1 MKLADVLKKIAN
13 KEELTAEELEFLKNY
28 KEDEAR
34 IPKTRLDEEIQKRK
48 ASDEQA
54 TSLKEKLDE
63 LNQKLEDLQN
73 QSLTDAE
80 KAKKAT
86 EKQIAELTK
95 QVQSLT
101 TERDAAKSE
110 LAASAR
116 RARVAE
122 IAQKYGFTNADYL
135 SFLMQGAELKL
146 DDDNAVTTYMG
157 TLTKEQP
164 ELFRST
170 VKPGSGAQPQGGG
183 DADGARARLAELMKS
198 PSLTMREASEV
209 IELQTKINNADAAN
223 KNGD

>member
-13 KEELTAEELEFLKNY
+13 GEKLTDEEMEFLKSY
-28 KEDEAR
+28 KEDESR
-34 IPKTRLDEEIQKRK
+34 IPKSRLDEEIQKRK

-86 EKQIAELTK
+86 EKQIAELNK

-135 SFLMQGAELKL
+135 GFLMQGAELKL

-170 VKPGSGAQPQGGG
+170 AKPGSGAQPQGGS
-183 DADGARARLAELMKS
+183 DADGARSRLAELMKS

-209 IELQTKINNADAAN
+209 IELQTKINNAEAAN

>member
-13 KEELTAEELEFLKNY
+13 GEKLTDEEMEFLKSY
-28 KEDEAR
+28 KEDESR
-34 IPKTRLDEEIQKRK
+34 IPKSRLDEEIQKRK
-48 ASDEQA
+48 ASDEQVNGLQA
-54 TSLKEKLDE
+54 KLDE

-116 RARVAE
+116 RARVSE

-170 VKPGSGAQPQGGG
+170 AKPGSGAQPQGGN
-183 DADGARARLAELMKS
+183 DVDGAKARIETLFQK
-198 PSLTMREASEV
+198 PTLTQREAAEV
-209 IELQTKINNADAAN
+209 IELNAKINGTEAN
-223 KNGD
+223 KNGE